1 MKLKHLF
8 IIAVLAAIP
17 LTAWAWGVVS
27 ISGGVA
33 APAATCDTQSTAVE
47 QTDTGGSAGALVV
60 NSKSVGNQ
68 FTLASGI
75 DLYSVSIYVSSEGMD
90 SGESGTLTI
99 RVGSGTDLST
109 TYLGEATLVIANN
122 TFAEGWYE
130 VVFAEPIELAA
141 GTYAYIAQWS
151 MDSTDPLYVERS
163 ASDVYASNSA
173 LYDYSTGSFTCT
185 VSTSFDYTFR
195 IKKCGE

>member
-1 MKLKHLF
+1 MRKLF
-8 IIAVLAAIP
+8 IIAILALLP
-17 LTAWAWGVVS
+17 LSAFAWGVAT

-47 QTDTGGSAGALVV
+47 QTDTGGSTGSLAVG
-60 NSKSVGNQ
+60 SKSVGNQ

-75 DLYSVSIYVSSEGMD
+75 DLYSVSLYVLSEAMD

-109 TYLGEATLVIANN
+109 TYLGEATLVIEND
-122 TFAEGWYE
+122 TFAAGWYE

-151 MDSTDPLYVERS
+151 MDSTDTIYVERS

-173 LYDYSTGSFTCT
+173 LYDTSTGSFTCT
-185 VSTSFDYTFR
+185 TSTSYDYTFR